1 MATIQDRWHRKNRET
16 GKLERTALYGTG
28 KRYRPHFRD
37 PSGLEVTRAFDR
49 KIDAQR
55 WLDEQTVA
63 LVRGNYV
70 HPQAGRVTV
79 GAWAQS
85 WLAGRS
91 HLKPKTL
98 ASYQSLLST
107 RVLPTWERVPLSKV
121 GHSDVVAWV
130 AGMRSEGLSA
140 SRTRQAYHVLT
151 SMLDADVRDGKWPAM
166 RRQDSICLASDHGPA
181 LPDPC
186 PARRPGGALR
196 AAPPARPGARLHR
209 AAVG

>member
-16 GKLERTALYGTG
+16 GRLERTALYGKG

-37 PSGLEVTRAFDR
+37 PSGREVTKAFDR

-79 GAWAQS
+79 GEWAES

-107 RVLPTWERVPLSKV
+107 RILPTWERVPLSKV

-130 AGMRSEGLSA
+130 AGMRREGLSA

-151 SMLDADVRDGKWPAM
+151 SMLDAAVRDGRVA
-166 RRQDSICLASDHGPA
+166 RNAAEESICPGF
-181 LPDPC
+181 
-186 PARRPGGALR
+186 RPRTGAT
-196 AAPPARPGARLHR
+196 
-209 AAVG
+209 

>member
-16 GKLERTALYGTG
+16 GRLERTALYGKG

-37 PSGLEVTRAFDR
+37 PSGREVTKAFDR

-63 LVRGNYV
+63 LVHGSYV
-70 HPQAGRVTV
+70 HPERSRLTV
-79 GAWAQS
+79 GQWAET

-98 ASYQSLLST
+98 ASYRSLLST

-121 GHSDVVAWV
+121 AHSDVVAWV
-130 AGMRSEGLSA
+130 AAMRVEGLSA

-151 SMLDADVRDGKWPAM
+151 SMLDAAVRDGRLARNPAAGVDLPRLPTTD
-166 RRQDSICLASDHGPA
+166 RRYLTHAQLAVLAEHCGPHR
-181 LPDPC
+181 LLVLVL
-186 PARRPGGALR
+186 GYTGLR
-196 AAPPARPGARLHR
+196 
-209 AAVG
+209 

>member
-16 GKLERTALYGTG
+16 GKLERTALYGKG

-37 PSGLEVTRAFDR
+37 PCGREVTRAFDR

-70 HPQAGRVTV
+70 HPQAGRVR
-79 GAWAQS
+79 GGEWAES

-91 HLKPKTL
+91 HPKPKTL

-130 AGMRSEGLSA
+130 AGMRAKVCRPAGPG
-140 SRTRQAYHVLT
+140 RRITCRPRCWTRPFVT
-151 SMLDADVRDGKWPAM
+151 GEWPAM
-166 RRQDSICLASDHGPA
+166 RRQESICPGF
-181 LPDPC
+181 
-186 PARRPGGALR
+186 RPRTGAT
-196 AAPPARPGARLHR
+196 
-209 AAVG
+209 